1 MPTPTPLSGVL
12 NGPAPVQPIT
22 GFMDPTPFA
31 SAEDRMGNP
40 VDPRHQTVGEQAQP
54 YPWEGVAQGPHGPF
68 GPENQLLGD
77 TSQYTLTLPAGY
89 LAEDPTGDYQ
99 PATRAAA
106 WPRGLPTTVDP
117 DDVART
123 LIESRAIHSSGMNS
137 GAREYYQPTL
147 EPVNDNWYLIDNVTQ
162 GSSQQQTVPSQVGT
176 SVGGWGSSD
185 RVQAQARQNGYGYD
199 SAHVLRRYA
208 QGSIPGNYLWMQ
220 PQSRAL
226 PVTIPH
232 TGVPPVGAFSP
243 FTGQDTRT
251 SFNTQGAV
259 LTTVPSEYTAPPDP
273 ALMPAPSGDASPP
286 VSGGWALT

>member
-123 LIESRAIHSSGMNS
+123 LIESRAIQSSGMNS
-137 GAREYYQPTL
+137 GAREYY
-147 EPVNDNWYLIDNVTQ
+147 
-162 GSSQQQTVPSQVGT
+162 
-176 SVGGWGSSD
+176 
-185 RVQAQARQNGYGYD
+185 
-199 SAHVLRRYA
+199 
-208 QGSIPGNYLWMQ
+208 
-220 PQSRAL
+220 
-226 PVTIPH
+226 
-232 TGVPPVGAFSP
+232 
-243 FTGQDTRT
+243 
-251 SFNTQGAV
+251 
-259 LTTVPSEYTAPPDP
+259 
-273 ALMPAPSGDASPP
+273 
-286 VSGGWALT
+286 